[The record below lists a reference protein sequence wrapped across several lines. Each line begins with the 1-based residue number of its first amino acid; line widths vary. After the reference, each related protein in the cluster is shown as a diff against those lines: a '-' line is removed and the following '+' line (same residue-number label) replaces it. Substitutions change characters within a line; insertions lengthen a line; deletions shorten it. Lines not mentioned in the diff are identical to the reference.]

1 MNLDFLDQTPSQA
14 GLARS
19 IGLSEAAVSKMASK
33 KMFPKG
39 GTFGDWLHAYCSHLR
54 EQAAGRA
61 GDKQVNLTARRAE
74 ESEMKT
80 NLLRLEY
87 QQKLGV
93 LIPSEM
99 AEEVLRDW
107 AGFAN
112 REYGICTE
120 NIVAAIE
127 SEHGIPVDRE
137 KVSKYAGSTI
147 ERIRDHAA
155 ELGRHLGAG
164 GGPVRSASENPD
176 SPVD

>member
-1 MNLDFLDQTPSQA
+1 MNLDFLEQAPSQA
-14 GLARS
+14 GFAATV
-19 IGLSEAAVSKMASK
+19 GLSQPAVSRIVRKGIVPA
-33 KMFPKG
+33 G
-39 GTFGDWLHAYCSHLR
+39 GTFGEWLQAYCSHLR

-93 LIPSEM
+93 LILAEM
-99 AEEVLRDW
+99 AEDVLRDW

-112 REYGICTE
+112 REYGISTE

-127 SEHGIPVDRE
+127 SEHGIAIDRE
-137 KVSKYAGSTI
+137 QVAKIAGATI
-147 ERIRDHAA
+147 ERVRTHAEA
-155 ELGRHLGAG
+155 IGRRLLGNGE
-164 GGPVRSASENPD
+164 PVEDCQHPPFPSIP
-176 SPVD
+176 

>member
-1 MNLDFLDQTPSQA
+1 MNLDFLDQVPSQA
-14 GLARS
+14 GLAKS
-19 IGLSEAAVSKMASK
+19 VGLSEPAVSRMASK
-33 KMFPKG
+33 KLFPKG
-39 GTFGDWLHAYCSHLR
+39 GTFGDWLRAYCSHLR

-93 LIPSEM
+93 LIPAEM
-99 AEEVLRDW
+99 AEDVLRDW

-127 SEHGIPVDRE
+127 SEHGITVDRE
-137 KVSKYAGSTI
+137 KVSKYAGATI
-147 ERIRDHAA
+147 ERIRDHAG
-155 ELGRHLGAG
+155 ELGRHLGADG
-164 GGPVRSASENPD
+164 GTVRPATKNPD
-176 SPVD
+176 SPMD